1 MSNFW
6 KPKQLQG
13 EYKFFPHFILNLLG
27 ALGLMP
33 AMNVTRSTGIFWI
46 GAALFLLWYA
56 VVYLTYLTYCYFKNK
71 KSDRF

>member
-13 EYKFFPHFILNLLG
+13 EYKFIPNFLLQLIG

-33 AMNVTRSTGIFWI
+33 AMYVGRSTDSFWLSAIFFI
-46 GAALFLLWYA
+46 LWYA

-71 KSDRF
+71 